1 MTKFEVRYCT
11 NGKWA
16 TSYDGENYDI
26 AKNAME
32 IHREAEQ
39 TANLYQYANG
49 KWTTL
54 DRYYSFSLSNLTMG
68 NRLEDEEEITY
79 SIPTFTVEDTN
90 RTTVHL
96 TRRDYFAGQALLHGL
111 VFTRYD
117 FKPEEA
123 AERAFKYADAM
134 IEESNK

>member
-68 NRLEDEEEITY
+68 NRLEDEEENTY
-79 SIPTFTVEDTN
+79 NIPTFTVEDTN
-90 RTTVHL
+90 RAPVH
-96 TRRDYFAGQALLHGL
+96 RPVREYFAAECLNAVIASRPGIDRT
-111 VFTRYD
+111 F
-117 FKPEEA
+117 A
-123 AERAFKYADAM
+123 AQLAVEYADAL
-134 IEESNK
+134 IKELAK